1 MSLIHGLW
9 RLSNMWFFFFC
20 LSCSLLALLAST
32 VDWLLCILY
41 TRMSM
46 ENELGGW
53 GEWYFL
59 AMEGQCGLAF
69 TTYIFGGVQC
79 RNKCWMQLTAGNS
92 EQMHV
97 SVTPEFLSM
106 RENWH
111 SKCDCKLIFLNVID
125 MYVHTYIC
133 TSRVVLDHNNS
144 KLVFITL
151 NNNLYSCSMPYEC
164 QPWVDITSDE
174 FSQPSPSVSPTGS
187 D

>member
-1 MSLIHGLW
+1 MACEDSPICDFFSFVFLVLFL
-9 RLSNMWFFFFC
+9 LS
-20 LSCSLLALLAST
+20 
-32 VDWLLCILY
+32 WLLQWTDFFAFFTRGCQW
-41 TRMSM
+41 RMSW
-46 ENELGGW
+46 GG
-53 GEWYFL
+53 
-59 AMEGQCGLAF
+59 
-69 TTYIFGGVQC
+69 GGNDISWQWRDSVAWPSQHTHLVEF
-79 RNKCWMQLTAGNS
+79 NAEICWMQLTAGNS

-111 SKCDCKLIFLNVID
+111 SKCDFKLIFLNVID
-125 MYVHTYIC
+125 MYVRTYIR

>member
-1 MSLIHGLW
+1 MACEDSPICDFFSFVFLVLFL
-9 RLSNMWFFFFC
+9 LS
-20 LSCSLLALLAST
+20 
-32 VDWLLCILY
+32 WLLQWTDFFAFFTRGCQW
-41 TRMSM
+41 RMSWA
-46 ENELGGW
+46 GW

-111 SKCDCKLIFLNVID
+111 SKRDCKLIFLNVTD
-125 MYVHTYIC
+125 MYVRTYIR

-174 FSQPSPSVSPTGS
+174 FSQPSPSVSHTGS

>member
-41 TRMSM
+41 MRMSM

-53 GEWYFL
+53 REWYFL
-59 AMEGQCGLAF
+59 AIEGQCGLAF

-97 SVTPEFLSM
+97 SVTPEFLSI
-106 RENWH
+106 REIDIPSVTANWY
-111 SKCDCKLIFLNVID
+111 SWMWSTC
-125 MYVHTYIC
+125 MYVRIYAHPGWCLTTIIQ
-133 TSRVVLDHNNS
+133 S
-144 KLVFITL
+144 
-151 NNNLYSCSMPYEC
+151 
-164 QPWVDITSDE
+164 
-174 FSQPSPSVSPTGS
+174 
-187 D
+187 